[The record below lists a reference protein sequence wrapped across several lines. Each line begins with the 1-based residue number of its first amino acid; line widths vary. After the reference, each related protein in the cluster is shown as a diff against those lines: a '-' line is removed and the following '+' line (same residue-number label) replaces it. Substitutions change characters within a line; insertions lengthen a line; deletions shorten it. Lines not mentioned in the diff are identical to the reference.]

1 MYNVLEVSGV
11 LTMLVLLSRVLAAF
25 IKIGARFC
33 SECPLSTNLSI
44 NFTRI
49 FSKSSGGFCSQY
61 PLSSPDIN
69 PHKQLGGCADLG
81 GMYR

>member
-1 MYNVLEVSGV
+1 MYSMLEFSGDW
-11 LTMLVLLSRVLAAF
+11 TMLVLLSRVLAAF

-49 FSKSSGGFCSQY
+49 FSKSSGEFCSQY
-61 PLSSPDIN
+61 LLTSPDIN
-69 PHKQLGGCADLG
+69 PFKQLGGCADLG
-81 GMYR
+81 GMYK